1 MNDENSIAGYAKASI
16 STPFN
21 EEKEI
26 NLNKTPNRY
35 LYQMGSDKP
44 SIQATSAQ
52 PQVKPYQPV
61 TTTTTPSGS
70 STVTAT
76 TSVTG
81 TIAGSSTLSDVK
93 NRLLMMQK
101 NKEELEEKLRRINRM
116 PQY

>member
-1 MNDENSIAGYAKASI
+1 M
-16 STPFN
+16 
-21 EEKEI
+21 
-26 NLNKTPNRY
+26 
-35 LYQMGSDKP
+35 
-44 SIQATSAQ
+44 ATTNT
-52 PQVKPYQPV
+52 V
-61 TTTTTPSGS
+61 SGS
-70 STVTAT
+70 STVTAAT

>member
-1 MNDENSIAGYAKASI
+1 M
-16 STPFN
+16 
-21 EEKEI
+21 
-26 NLNKTPNRY
+26 
-35 LYQMGSDKP
+35 
-44 SIQATSAQ
+44 
-52 PQVKPYQPV
+52 
-61 TTTTTPSGS
+61 TTTNTVSGS
-70 STVTAT
+70 STVTAAT

>member
-1 MNDENSIAGYAKASI
+1 VTG
-16 STPFN
+16 
-21 EEKEI
+21 
-26 NLNKTPNRY
+26 
-35 LYQMGSDKP
+35 GS
-44 SIQATSAQ
+44 
-52 PQVKPYQPV
+52 
-61 TTTTTPSGS
+61 
-70 STVTAT
+70 

>member
-1 MNDENSIAGYAKASI
+1 MI
-16 STPFN
+16 
-21 EEKEI
+21 
-26 NLNKTPNRY
+26 
-35 LYQMGSDKP
+35 
-44 SIQATSAQ
+44 
-52 PQVKPYQPV
+52 
-61 TTTTTPSGS
+61 TTNTVSGS
-70 STVTAT
+70 STVTAAT

>member
-1 MNDENSIAGYAKASI
+1 MQ
-16 STPFN
+16 
-21 EEKEI
+21 
-26 NLNKTPNRY
+26 LNKTPNRY
-35 LYQMGSDKP
+35 LYQMGSEKP
-44 SIQATSAQ
+44 SMQATPAQ

-61 TTTTTPSGS
+61 TSTTPSGS